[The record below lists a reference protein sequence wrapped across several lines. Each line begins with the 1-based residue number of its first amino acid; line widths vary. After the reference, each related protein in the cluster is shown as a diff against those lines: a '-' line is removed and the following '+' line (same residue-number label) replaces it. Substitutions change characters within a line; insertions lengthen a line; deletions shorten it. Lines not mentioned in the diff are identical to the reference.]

1 VKTLTLEDIQK
12 LPRPDQVRLAAF
24 AARRVVHLAAEIP
37 EALAAL
43 EAAEGYVDRR
53 VSAEEC
59 EKAADAAARAA
70 SMAARAAWAAWAAW
84 ATSAAAWAA
93 SLAARAAN
101 AAWAAARAAAWAASA
116 ASAASAA
123 DSSYRAHCAVDY
135 ALRTIEGT
143 EAEAKLQAEVWNC
156 YDNLLNFD
164 QYMLE
169 GLGLVAATG
178 K

>member
-1 VKTLTLEDIQK
+1 MTEMLLTMDDIQK
-12 LPRPDQVRLAAF
+12 LPRPDQIRLAAF

-70 SMAARAAWAAWAAW
+70 SMAARAAVTSAARAAASAAWAAW
-84 ATSAAAWAA
+84 A
-93 SLAARAAN
+93 
-101 AAWAAARAAAWAASA
+101 AASA
-116 ASAASAA
+116 ASAV
-123 DSSYRAHCAVDY
+123 DSSYCTFNAVDY
-135 ALRTIEGT
+135 ALRAIEGA
-143 EAEAKLQAEVWNC
+143 EAEAKLQADVWNR

-169 GLGLVAATG
+169 GLGLAG
-178 K
+178 NQ